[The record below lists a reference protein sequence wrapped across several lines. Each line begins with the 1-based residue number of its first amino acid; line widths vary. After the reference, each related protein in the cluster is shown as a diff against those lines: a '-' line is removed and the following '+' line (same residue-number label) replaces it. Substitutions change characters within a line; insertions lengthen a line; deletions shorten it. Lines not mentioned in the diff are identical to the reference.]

1 MSEEKEITIKIC
13 YLPSENYEL
22 TSDCCG
28 SPASYLSEERC
39 GSCQEFSEFTN
50 LEEEEID
57 FDYMRTLFERELNLL
72 KENNNED
79 S

>member
-1 MSEEKEITIKIC
+1 MKHEEISVPIC
-13 YLPSENYEL
+13 YLPSMNDEL

-72 KENNNED
+72 LTNKKQ
-79 S
+79 